1 MIDSYDFGGW
11 ATKNDLLCAD
21 GRVIRKDAFKEC
33 DGRTVPLVWNHNH
46 NDPTNVLGH
55 ALLENRP
62 EGVYLYGV
70 FNGTSTGQHA
80 KQSVQHG
87 DVNAVSIYANRL
99 QESGRDVLHGVIR
112 EVSLVLAGANPG
124 AKIETV
130 FSHSD
135 EMDDEAII
143 YSGEAIELKHAE
155 EEKPEAQEGG
165 GDSEKTVRDVWNTM
179 NEEQQ
184 TVVAAMIATLM
195 EDGVDESADE
205 TENENEEDSDVKHN
219 VFDQNSEEKV
229 LKHSEDEINQAIK
242 DASRHG
248 SMKESFLAHGITNV
262 DYLFP
267 DAKNVNNPP
276 AFYRREDSWVSR
288 VMNGVHHT
296 PFSRVK
302 SMYADLTADEARA
315 KGYVKGKQ
323 KVEEVI
329 VALKRSTTP
338 QTVYKLQ
345 KMDRDDIIDIT
356 DFNVVN
362 WLKSEMRIMLNEELA
377 RAFLVGDGRLAS
389 SDDKIKED
397 NIRPIWTDDEVYT
410 IHSQIAAA
418 TLTTADQRAKAF
430 IRACVKSRKD
440 YKGSGNPVL
449 FTTEDMLTDCL
460 LMEDTTGRVIYDTVD
475 KLATAIRVSSIITVP
490 VMENLTREVTTN
502 THELAG
508 IIVNLADYNVG
519 ADKGGEVNMFDDFD
533 IDYNK
538 YSYLIET
545 RCSGA
550 LIRPKSAIA
559 IEFVTTTP
567 VEGDE
572 EST

>member
-1 MIDSYDFGGW
+1 MFDSYDFGGW

-165 GDSEKTVRDVWNTM
+165 DSEKTVRDVWNTM

-195 EDGVDESADE
+195 
-205 TENENEEDSDVKHN
+205 
-219 VFDQNSEEKV
+219 
-229 LKHSEDEINQAIK
+229 
-242 DASRHG
+242 
-248 SMKESFLAHGITNV
+248 
-262 DYLFP
+262 
-267 DAKNVNNPP
+267 
-276 AFYRREDSWVSR
+276 
-288 VMNGVHHT
+288 
-296 PFSRVK
+296 
-302 SMYADLTADEARA
+302 
-315 KGYVKGKQ
+315 
-323 KVEEVI
+323 
-329 VALKRSTTP
+329 
-338 QTVYKLQ
+338 
-345 KMDRDDIIDIT
+345 
-356 DFNVVN
+356 
-362 WLKSEMRIMLNEELA
+362 
-377 RAFLVGDGRLAS
+377 
-389 SDDKIKED
+389 
-397 NIRPIWTDDEVYT
+397 
-410 IHSQIAAA
+410 
-418 TLTTADQRAKAF
+418 
-430 IRACVKSRKD
+430 
-440 YKGSGNPVL
+440 
-449 FTTEDMLTDCL
+449 
-460 LMEDTTGRVIYDTVD
+460 
-475 KLATAIRVSSIITVP
+475 
-490 VMENLTREVTTN
+490 
-502 THELAG
+502 
-508 IIVNLADYNVG
+508 
-519 ADKGGEVNMFDDFD
+519 
-533 IDYNK
+533 
-538 YSYLIET
+538 
-545 RCSGA
+545 
-550 LIRPKSAIA
+550 
-559 IEFVTTTP
+559 
-567 VEGDE
+567 
-572 EST
+572 